1 MVRLLQMAEG
11 WAATW
16 KWAYILSLSLSQKML
31 KFQASERVTAV
42 DALHEDYFNQENSE
56 GYQSPDSSDNSSLLN
71 TSASSDSGI
80 HDS

>member
-1 MVRLLQMAEG
+1 
-11 WAATW
+11 
-16 KWAYILSLSLSQKML
+16 ML